1 MVLKLE
7 LGMEFIDSA
16 NPSENARP
24 EQFKLLP
31 LAGDECCVCVCVGGA
46 THDNC
51 GTVRTIRQFRSN
63 GSRNNPFCWRTGKW
77 DKKIVAFNSIHI
89 RREVT

>member
-31 LAGDECCVCVCVGGA
+31 LAGDECCACVCGGVEQHTTTAEPCEQSGNSGRTAAA
-46 THDNC
+46 TTLFAGALGNE
-51 GTVRTIRQFRSN
+51 IR
-63 GSRNNPFCWRTGKW
+63 K
-77 DKKIVAFNSIHI
+77 
-89 RREVT
+89 